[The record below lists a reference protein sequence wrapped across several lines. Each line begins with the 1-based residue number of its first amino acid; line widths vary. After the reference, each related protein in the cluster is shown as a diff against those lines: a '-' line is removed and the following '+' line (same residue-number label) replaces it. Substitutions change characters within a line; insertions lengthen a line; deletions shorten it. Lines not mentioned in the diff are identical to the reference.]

1 MAYLGPSASAPKP
14 YEQGSLW
21 WEGAKDKAHERVCGV
36 VDYLWETPE
45 EKARRAE
52 DVDHARLYGNKYFRG
67 FGPFQFAKPVPSH
80 RAEERLRANVIKPVV
95 NTAAALIA
103 GRNRPKATL
112 LTNGG
117 DWSQKRRAKKAD
129 RFIEGAF
136 HDAGVTS
143 KMPIAFRDCALFGTG
158 VVKFAAAHG
167 KITCERVLPCEMLVD
182 PIDGMYEQPRC
193 VYQVKYVDKRV
204 LLELYGNGSPA
215 KRRAILDASLA
226 KDRES
231 SACST
236 TAEPVRVI
244 EAWHLPSGPDADDGR
259 HAIVIDGCTLL
270 YEDWTRDRFPFVFLR
285 WEHRV
290 LGFWGVGLVED
301 LKPIQLDVNIT
312 LRRIKECLHLMAIPR
327 IFVQQTAKA
336 IKSLITNEVGAII
349 PYAGSSPP
357 TFLTPPSVPPELFA
371 HLRWLISQAFEQAG
385 VSAMSATSQKPAGLN
400 SGEAIRQ
407 YNDLGSERFAVVS
420 REYEQAHLEAARVVM
435 DLAAELAESNE
446 KGFAAT
452 YVTRQNAQKIAWADV
467 ELDQDSYT
475 LQVQP
480 TSALPRDV
488 AGRTAT
494 IKEWV
499 AEGFV
504 DQQRAKRLL
513 DFPDLDS
520 DSDLEFAGQEIVD
533 MKLERILDHEEI
545 DEAYHG
551 PAPYDD
557 LVYGLRRAQQT
568 LNKQSMEGAP
578 EDRLEMLRQFITDA
592 EALLETAAGP
602 PANAVPAVAPGGA
615 APGVPAAMPPVTGM
629 AA

>member
-1 MAYLGPSASAPKP
+1 MYLGPTPNAPNPKP
-14 YEQGSLW
+14 YEHGSLW
-21 WEGAKDKAHERVCGV
+21 WEGAKDKAHERVCAL

-67 FGPFQFAKPVPSH
+67 FGPFQFAAPVPSH
-80 RAEERLRANVIKPVV
+80 RSEERLRANVIKPVV

-136 HDAGVTS
+136 HDSSVNA
-143 KMPIAFRDCALFGTG
+143 KMPIAFRDAALFGTG
-158 VVKFAAAHG
+158 VVKFAAVHS
-167 KITCERVLPCEMLVD
+167 KIVCERVLPCEMLVD

-193 VYQVKYVDKRV
+193 VYQVKIVDRRV
-204 LLELYGNGSPA
+204 LLEQFGKNSPA
-215 KRRAILDASLA
+215 KRKAILDSSLA
-226 KDRES
+226 KDRENS
-231 SACST
+231 SCST

-244 EAWHLPSGPDADDGR
+244 EAWHLPSGPEADDGR

-270 YEDWTRDRFPFVFLR
+270 YEDWKRDRFPFVFIR

-312 LRRIKECLHLMAIPR
+312 LRRIKECLHLMAVPR
-327 IFVQQTAKA
+327 IFVQQSAKA

-349 PYAGSSPP
+349 PYAGTQPP
-357 TFLTPPSVPPELFA
+357 TFLTPPAVPPELFA

-420 REYEQAHLEAARVVM
+420 REYEQAHLEAARIVM
-435 DLAAELAESNE
+435 DLAAELAANE
-446 KGFAAT
+446 EDGYAAT
-452 YVTRQNAQKIAWADV
+452 YVTRRTAQKISWKDV
-467 ELDQDSYT
+467 EMDQDSYT

-494 IKEWV
+494 INEWV
-499 AEGFV
+499 AAGYI
-504 DQQRAKRLL
+504 DPQRAKRLL

-520 DSDLEFAGQEIVD
+520 DSDLEYAGQEIAD
-533 MKLERILDHEEI
+533 MKLERILDHEDI
-545 DEAYHG
+545 AEAYYG
-551 PAPYDD
+551 PAPHDD
-557 LVYGLRRAQQT
+557 LAYARIRAQQT
-568 LNKQSMEGAP
+568 LNKESMEGAP
-578 EDRLEMLRQFITDA
+578 EERLEMLRQFIDDCQHLLT
-592 EALLETAAGP
+592 EAAKATAPAAAPTAG
-602 PANAVPAVAPGGA
+602 VA